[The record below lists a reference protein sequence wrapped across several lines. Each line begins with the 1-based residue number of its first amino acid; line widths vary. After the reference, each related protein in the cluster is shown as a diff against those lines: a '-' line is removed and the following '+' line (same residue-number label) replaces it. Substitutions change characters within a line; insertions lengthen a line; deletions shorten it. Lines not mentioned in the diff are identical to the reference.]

1 VIYAFDYLGEIEEPN
16 LKDFAGQFNESGFEI
31 YTSQALANIDDDVQ
45 PLSRDFKAKLVTS
58 ETLDSILAF
67 LS

>member
-31 YTSQALANIDDDVQ
+31 YTSQALVNIDDDVQ
-45 PLSRDFKAKLVTS
+45 TLSRDFKAKLVTS